1 MRSCAGSGRPT
12 ASPGYG
18 GMPLFLDASALAK
31 RYLPEGASSQTM
43 KEILSRSFEWGGSV
57 VSAIIRP
64 EVVSAFAT
72 KIRGNSLPLQRRE
85 ALAWMPAVVASFHR
99 EYENRSFRILPVTE
113 VILDD
118 AARLIAAKPMLNI
131 GAADAI
137 HLATA
142 IEVRHDLDRDRPLVF
157 VTADRGLAEAAEK
170 EDFPVFDPLYHRT
183 YRLDDIP
190 GLRPI
195 P

>member
-1 MRSCAGSGRPT
+1 
-12 ASPGYG
+12 
-18 GMPLFLDASALAK
+18 MPLYLDTSALAK
-31 RYLPEGASSQTM
+31 RYLPEGISSQTVGR
-43 KEILSRSFEWGGSV
+43 ILSRSTDWGGSI
-57 VSAIIRP
+57 VSAIVNP

-72 KIRGNSLPLQRRE
+72 KIRANSMPLQQREAIARLPGIVAAFRRE
-85 ALAWMPAVVASFHR
+85 LDSGTFLILAV
-99 EYENRSFRILPVTE
+99 ND

-118 AARLIAAKPMLNI
+118 AARLIASKPTLNI

-142 IEVRHDLDRDRPLVF
+142 IDVRDRLPPGESLVF

-170 EDFPVFDPLYHRT
+170 EDFPVFDPLYHRMD
-183 YRLDDIP
+183 RLDKIP
-190 GLRPI
+190 GLRPA